1 MFRANSI
8 ERRPET
14 ASGRAGSSVRN
25 LPVPYRAPAMP
36 PVAPVVVIR
45 PHERLRAHEPQKDT
59 PKSDV
64 RLRGLIVDILV

>member
-8 ERRPET
+8 GRRPEA